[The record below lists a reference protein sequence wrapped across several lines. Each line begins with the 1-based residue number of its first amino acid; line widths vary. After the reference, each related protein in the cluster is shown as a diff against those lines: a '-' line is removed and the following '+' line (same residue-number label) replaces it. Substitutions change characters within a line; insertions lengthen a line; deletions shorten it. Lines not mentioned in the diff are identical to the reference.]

1 MIAPSQPAVAAMS
14 IGGSPPAATVLFRAL
29 GPPGIGKTL
38 STRTYCRAEERE
50 TWFEHRYLKT
60 RACRRSST
68 RATCHHAQVVEAARE
83 GLVIG

>member
-1 MIAPSQPAVAAMS
+1 MS

-29 GPPGIGKTL
+29 GPPGIGKTP
-38 STRTYCRAEERE
+38 STRTYRGEESE

-68 RATCHHAQVVEAARE
+68 RATCHHPQVVEAARD